1 MKRNVIIF
9 LLICIVALA
18 IASVYLMKPQN
29 DKVSVDE
36 VIKVEKTEIPKAKP
50 EKIKKSKTV
59 VDKGPVEKPVIIN
72 PKKPKEPNAVVKYLA
87 KKEEQR
93 QKDLDD
99 DAVDEGPVENPVI
112 IKDGV
117 EVQIEEPDSDMDT
130 DDPGPV
136 ENPEI
141 EM

>member
-1 MKRNVIIF
+1 MKKNVIIL

-18 IASVYLMKPQN
+18 IAAVYLMKPQN

-36 VIKVEKTEIPKAKP
+36 VIKVEKTEIPKEEP
-50 EKIKKSKTV
+50 ETVEKTIPV
-59 VDKGPVEKPVIIN
+59 IDEGPVENPVIIN
-72 PKKPKEPNAVVKYLA
+72 PKKPKEPNAVEKYLA
-87 KKEEQR
+87 NNEEQR

-99 DAVDEGPVENPVI
+99 DAGDEGPVENPVI

-117 EVQIEEPDSDMDT
+117 EVEIGDQDVDT

-141 EM
+141 EE